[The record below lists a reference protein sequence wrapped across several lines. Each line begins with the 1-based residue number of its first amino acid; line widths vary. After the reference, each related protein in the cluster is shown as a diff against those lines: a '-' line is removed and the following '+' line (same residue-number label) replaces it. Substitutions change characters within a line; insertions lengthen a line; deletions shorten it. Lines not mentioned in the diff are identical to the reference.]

1 MDNFFYKTWH
11 SFFLL
16 AFILLL
22 FVGCSRKPVKYTIA
36 VSQCSEDIWRDK
48 LNEELKTTAYIYD
61 NVELLFS
68 TTPAIERAYKKGIPV
83 VLFDRKTESA
93 HYTAFMGADNY
104 QIALRRHPGVR
115 LVDSQAGDWSEQ
127 SGVRAM
133 ERILSRNGEIDCVFG
148 QNDRMALGAR
158 KVLMSRLPGSK
169 TKFVGIDALAT
180 PGGGIREVKD
190 GHLDASYIYPT
201 RGDKLL
207 QLAMNILEH
216 NPYKKEN
223 LLEAAIVTPDNAE
236 VMLMQADEMS
246 KQNDLLKELHS
257 HVDRFLGP
265 ATTIRRCFS
274 FWSSSF
280 SRFSLVCSFCSIV
293 DSCSGA
299 AWLRRRS
306 VPNCGSSPT

>member
-16 AFILLL
+16 TFILLL
-22 FVGCSRKPVKYTIA
+22 FMGCSRKPVKYTIA

-68 TTPAIERAYKKGIPV
+68 TARDNDKLQQQQIDSFINRGVDLLIISPNQVNTITPAIERAYKKGIPV

-104 QIALRRHPGVR
+104 QIGRVMGEYIAHLLGEKGNLVEIRGLEQSSPAIDRHRGLIDALRHHPGVR

-133 ERILSRNGEIDCVFG
+133 ERILSRNSEIDCVFG

-158 KVLMSRLPGSK
+158 KVLMSRLPGCK

-180 PGGGIREVKD
+180 PG
-190 GHLDASYIYPT
+190 
-201 RGDKLL
+201 
-207 QLAMNILEH
+207 
-216 NPYKKEN
+216 
-223 LLEAAIVTPDNAE
+223 
-236 VMLMQADEMS
+236 
-246 KQNDLLKELHS
+246 
-257 HVDRFLGP
+257 
-265 ATTIRRCFS
+265 
-274 FWSSSF
+274 
-280 SRFSLVCSFCSIV
+280 CS
-293 DSCSGA
+293 
-299 AWLRRRS
+299 W
-306 VPNCGSSPT
+306 P